1 MQKHALSHVKNEQCI
16 KIPISLKSQR
26 CLWKEEI
33 RNPFFACSEAEPEA
47 ELALELAWQ
56 GSFYSRA
63 RCSPSTAESRIS
75 RSFCPTT
82 CDPAEGW
89 LWCKKCLTFASS
101 SSTWLHANNAAM
113 TGQQREC
120 AAAVWALPS
129 AFGMC

>member
-1 MQKHALSHVKNEQCI
+1 MQEHALSHIKNEQYI
-16 KIPISLKSQR
+16 KIPISLKSLSRKGKIQ
-26 CLWKEEI
+26 
-33 RNPFFACSEAEPEA
+33 NPFFACSEAELET
-47 ELALELAWQ
+47 ELALELTWQ

-63 RCSPSTAESRIS
+63 RCSPSTAESHIS

-89 LWCKKCLTFASS
+89 FWCKKSPTFASS
-101 SSTWLHANNAAM
+101 SSTCLHANNAAVA
-113 TGQQREC
+113 GQQREC